1 MRDLCVARLTAHVRV
16 AGSGNWGSAMAKII
30 GNNCLM
36 QSHLDSEVSALLL
49 PMLRTSGLLL

>member
-1 MRDLCVARLTAHVRV
+1 V